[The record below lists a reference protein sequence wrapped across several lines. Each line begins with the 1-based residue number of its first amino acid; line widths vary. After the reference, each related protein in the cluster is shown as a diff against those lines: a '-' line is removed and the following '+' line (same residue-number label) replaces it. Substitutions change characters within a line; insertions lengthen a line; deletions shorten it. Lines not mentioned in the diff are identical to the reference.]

1 MSGAAFN
8 VPTKRLRK
16 VTTPVAVGKMEEA
29 AILSTAA
36 DTPIPPL
43 SIGKASDS
51 ITKSVAASPT
61 PAEVA
66 AGSTGWIVQ
75 LGAPS
80 SEAEARRDLKRVN
93 TKYGSALRGS
103 TVGLRK
109 DLDNGETV
117 YRLHVVG
124 LSRDKAA
131 ALCTRVKGDGG
142 SCSIVR

>member
-8 VPTKRLRK
+8 VPPKRLRK
-16 VTTPVAVGKMEEA
+16 VTAPVVVGKMEEA
-29 AILSTAA
+29 AIFSAA
-36 DTPIPPL
+36 VDTPIPPL
-43 SIGKASDS
+43 PIGKASES
-51 ITKSVAASPT
+51 ITESVGASPT

-75 LGAPS
+75 LGASS
-80 SEAEARRDLKRVN
+80 SEAEAKRDLKRIN

-117 YRLHVVG
+117 YRLHVSG

-131 ALCTRVKGDGG
+131 ALCTRVKGD
-142 SCSIVR
+142 CSIVR